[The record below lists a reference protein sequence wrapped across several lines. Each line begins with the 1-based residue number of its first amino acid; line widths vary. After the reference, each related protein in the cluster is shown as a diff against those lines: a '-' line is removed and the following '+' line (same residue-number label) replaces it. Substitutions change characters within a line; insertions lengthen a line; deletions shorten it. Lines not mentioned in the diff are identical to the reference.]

1 MKKLLLVSVMA
12 GVLSACANNAT
23 DDMEER
29 IEAFATLQQEREN
42 LEQEKREQE
51 IDAAPAWV
59 LQPPQPDATGMYGVG
74 IAQSKRLGHGLKSA
88 RLQAE
93 FSLASMYRQEL
104 SGSERTY
111 EQGGSDGDVT
121 NQTTFLIDKI
131 VDAVPVVGYQII
143 EQVVKPIGG
152 MNNVYVLLKLPYDQF
167 NKVLEAEKAKAL
179 NKDVQI
185 AFDDLERR
193 LDKRR
198 TQKQEEIDADFTR
211 EQKALKNRADILK
224 QQSESVMDDSE
235 QIDKAENDGLS
246 PYDVIF

>member
-1 MKKLLLVSVMA
+1 MKKLLLVSVIA
-12 GVLSACANNAT
+12 GLLGACANNAEEK
-23 DDMEER
+23 MEAR
-29 IEAFATLQQEREN
+29 IEAFATIQQEREN

-51 IDAAPAWV
+51 IDAAPEWV
-59 LQPPQPDATGMYGVG
+59 LHPPQPDATGMYGVG

-93 FSLASMYRQEL
+93 FALASMYKQEL
-104 SGSERTY
+104 SGSERAY

-121 NQTTFLIDKI
+121 TQTTFLIDKI

-143 EQVVKPIGG
+143 DQVIKPISGI
-152 MNNVYVLLKLPYDQF
+152 NNIYVLLKLPYDQF

-198 TQKQEEIDADFTR
+198 TQKQEEINADFTR
-211 EQKALKNRADILK
+211 EQEALKNRADILK
-224 QQSESVMDDSE
+224 QQSESVMDN
-235 QIDKAENDGLS
+235 DKQANENAGLS
-246 PYDVIF
+246 PYDTIF